1 MSPEALEIIQTI
13 GAFIFVL
20 IILFSI
26 RIIAVVIGFII
37 TMFVGAGSIVIVV
50 AGIVAVIYFG
60 IQHFIPG

>member
-50 AGIVAVIYFG
+50 AGIVAMIYFG

>member
-50 AGIVAVIYFG
+50 AGIIALIYFG
-60 IQHFIPG
+60 IQHFIPV